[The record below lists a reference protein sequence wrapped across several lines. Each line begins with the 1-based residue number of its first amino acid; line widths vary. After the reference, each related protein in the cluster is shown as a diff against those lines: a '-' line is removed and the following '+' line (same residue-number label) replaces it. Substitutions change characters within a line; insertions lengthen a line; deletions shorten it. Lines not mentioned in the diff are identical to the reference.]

1 MKLVKWQQQ
10 LMDFNI
16 GWWKDY
22 LLFYHFYSLDI
33 SSNYTMHTFFSKYHN
48 YPSVKSGKYVFMK
61 IIIIFKHNKIQSYLK
76 VLALSVIF
84 LVLFLGNFF
93 TTWSVI
99 RKKIK
104 GRLQKQIRD
113 ISNFRYKYVDRKHL
127 LTQQSVPAGD
137 KTD

>member
-1 MKLVKWQQQ
+1 VPRVASMYLVK
-10 LMDFNI
+10 LIVILSIIKFNP
-16 GWWKDY
+16 
-22 LLFYHFYSLDI
+22 F
-33 SSNYTMHTFFSKYHN
+33 
-48 YPSVKSGKYVFMK
+48 
-61 IIIIFKHNKIQSYLK
+61 LK